1 MTEQLLDVIRTLI
14 RQNGRI
20 TFSRFMAEAMFSP
33 MGGYYSTAGRTV
45 GRDYYTSP
53 MAHPVFGALMSRQIE
68 QFWRILDRPKTFHL
82 VEVGSGRGDLAKAI
96 TGYVRS
102 TSSEFSKALE
112 YIGVDYDPAEYTDG
126 EFASIK
132 GQGLPLR
139 GLVGCIVS
147 NELIDSFPVHRFV
160 IVKGRILE
168 VYVALDQGQFIEV
181 IDEPSSG
188 LLEQRLLDLRLDLP
202 DGFRG
207 EINLQMNDWSDSV
220 SNALDRG
227 FVLTIDYG
235 HLATDLYSEERSQ
248 GTLRCYYRHILLGNP
263 YQHIGD
269 QDLTSHVDF
278 TSLMNLGSAKG
289 MVPLGYTSQEE
300 FLRRLGFSSFLLS
313 LGRRQIRQSELDV
326 NRMSM
331 LDLVKPDGMGAFK
344 VLCQSKGINPSLSLM
359 GFNASDIQDKPWD
372 HSGLLPEC
380 PVLSESRLNLLT
392 ARYPHTGWE
401 WEELWPF
408 GKGT

>member
-14 RQNGRI
+14 RQNGKI
-20 TFSRFMAEAMFSP
+20 TFASFMNQAMFSP

-53 MAHPVFGALMSRQIE
+53 MAHPVFGALLSRQLE
-68 QFWRILDRPKTFHL
+68 QFWQLLGRPSPFYV

-96 TGYVRS
+96 TSYVRS
-102 TSSEFSKALE
+102 VSSEFSKNLE

-126 EFASIK
+126 EVALIK
-132 GQGLPLR
+132 GQGIPLR
-139 GLVGCIVS
+139 GLVGCVVS

-160 IVKGRILE
+160 IEQGRILE
-168 VYVALDQGQFIEV
+168 VYVALDQGKFIEV

-188 LLEQRLLDLRLDLP
+188 LLEQRLLDLGLDLP

-207 EINLQMNDWSDSV
+207 EINLQMSDWSGSV
-220 SNALDRG
+220 SNALERG

-235 HLATDLYSEERSQ
+235 HLATDLYSNERSK

-263 YQHIGD
+263 YEHIGD

-278 TSLMNLGSAKG
+278 SSLINLGNAKG
-289 MVPLGYTSQEE
+289 MVALGYTSQQE

-313 LGRRQIRQSELDV
+313 LGRSQISQRELDV

-344 VLCQSKGINPSLSLM
+344 VLCQSKGIEPSLNLI
-359 GFNASDIQDKPWD
+359 GFNVSDTEDKAWD
-372 HSGLLPEC
+372 HAGVLPEC
-380 PVLSESRLNLLT
+380 PVLSESKLNLLT
-392 ARYPHTGWE
+392 ARYPHAAWE

-408 GKGT
+408 GKCT